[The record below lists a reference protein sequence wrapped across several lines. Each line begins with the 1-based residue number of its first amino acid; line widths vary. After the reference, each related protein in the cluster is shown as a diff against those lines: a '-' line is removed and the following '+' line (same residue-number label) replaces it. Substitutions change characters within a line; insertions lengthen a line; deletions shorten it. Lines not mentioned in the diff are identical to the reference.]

1 MSASDTAPARS
12 DPGGFFLHGPV
23 YQDKINMN
31 YPREVQKRLNFPDC
45 AVNRSSSI

>member
-1 MSASDTAPARS
+1 MSASDTAR
-12 DPGGFFLHGPV
+12 PGAIRAGFSCTAQR
-23 YQDKINMN
+23 YNMN

>member
-1 MSASDTAPARS
+1 MSASDTARPERS
-12 DPGGFFLHGPV
+12 GRVFLHGPM

-31 YPREVQKRLNFPDC
+31 YPSEVQKRLNFPAC